1 MKIDYLRLWISNEFV
16 NEHFLPAMNANLALS
31 REHGAKSGRRYR
43 HQATEADFWFWL
55 AHYFAYH
62 LIAPT
67 EFRTRITNLQSALAG
82 TTGIQ
87 RYKKLNAA
95 IHFPLETLKKLF
107 VQFNTIAC
115 RLVHHGSAVTIDE
128 TLIEYFGRDAKD
140 AGIWRYIPEKPHSKG
155 LMQWRA
161 VCVLRHSRRRII
173 LHIVPLLPSP
183 LHTPVAAAS
192 IIIRTL
198 QNGGTVVWVVWKH
211 KFFVVFF

>member
-1 MKIDYLRLWISNEFV
+1 MMANGARNVTEQTYKPLLSITHTPCVLAHSRTPVYVKLIIFVYGFSNEFV

-55 AHYFAYH
+55 AHYYFAYH

-107 VQFNTIAC
+107 VQFNTIVC

-140 AGIWRYIPEKPHSKG
+140 AGIRRYIPEKPHSKG
-155 LMQWRA
+155 LMQ
-161 VCVLRHSRRRII
+161 
-173 LHIVPLLPSP
+173 
-183 LHTPVAAAS
+183 
-192 IIIRTL
+192 
-198 QNGGTVVWVVWKH
+198 
-211 KFFVVFF
+211 